1 MVKRVIFSFDKRAL
15 VKAEWNTAM
24 FCWTNSGVVVVQ
36 QTDSPFTEALAYSQ
50 STLPAT
56 TYVTA

>member
-1 MVKRVIFSFDKRAL
+1 MVKRIVKGAL
-15 VKAEWNTAM
+15 VTGEWNTTM

-36 QTDSPFTEALAYSQ
+36 QTDPPFTEALAYSQ

-56 TYVTA
+56 TYDTA